1 MTFEQVGDAQTRV
14 NLQMEVEG
22 ESTAENV
29 AGNLLGIVKGQ
40 VHGDLERFK
49 LLVENHDQET
59 GAWRGE
65 VQDAKTK

>member
-1 MTFEQVGDAQTRV
+1 VPV

-29 AGNLLGIVKGQ
+29 AGNLLGVVKGQ

-49 LLVENHDQET
+49 QLVENHDQET

-65 VQDAKTK
+65 VQDGGTK